1 MNGFIS
7 SPFPPTSARALYQGT
22 TLVVPHISS
31 QRWALAPVP
40 ISSTFCSLGEW
51 NERVDIEPLPTH
63 ERSCFVSGHD
73 FSRAAHQPSTMGFSP
88 CSYYEHI
95 LFIRRSRLDLCQIKG
110 GCSLGTLSLSNGPAL
125 SAPLSF
131 LSSRGADLPAASQE
145 WNERVDIEPFPPTS
159 ARALYQGTT
168 LVVPHTSPQRWALA
182 PVPISSTF
190 CSLGAYP
197 DFLPHRPHQRPL
209 MWFSLKRTT
218 CSRPKPQVSTGNP
231 GKPRDLQFRG
241 RLLETRNTK
250 IKQNC
255 HLVPGI

>member
-1 MNGFIS
+1 MEPL
-7 SPFPPTSARALYQGT
+7 PFPL
-22 TLVVPHISS
+22 SS
-31 QRWALAPVP
+31 RGADLPAASQ
-40 ISSTFCSLGEW
+40 EW

-159 ARALYQGTT
+159 TRALYQGTT

-197 DFLPHRPHQRPL
+197 SSADLRGNR
-209 MWFSLKRTT
+209 
-218 CSRPKPQVSTGNP
+218 CGNP
-231 GKPRDLQFRG
+231 ASRSRVLRVFAHLQAG
-241 RLLETRNTK
+241 GA
-250 IKQNC
+250 
-255 HLVPGI
+255 LVTAPDAQFWSPFSPSHSCNMRQWV

>member
-88 CSYYEHI
+88 CSYLEHI
-95 LFIRRSRLDLCQIKG
+95 LFIRSVPG
-110 GCSLGTLSLSNGPAL
+110 FPTS
-125 SAPLSF
+125 PLS
-131 LSSRGADLPAASQE
+131 PA
-145 WNERVDIEPFPPTS
+145 
-159 ARALYQGTT
+159 
-168 LVVPHTSPQRWALA
+168 
-182 PVPISSTF
+182 
-190 CSLGAYP
+190 
-197 DFLPHRPHQRPL
+197 PL

-218 CSRPKPQVSTGNP
+218 CSWPKPQVSTGNL
-231 GKPRDLQFRG
+231 GEPRDLRCAPPLPPSSRFA
-241 RLLETRNTK
+241 LY
-250 IKQNC
+250 
-255 HLVPGI
+255 P